1 MPIYAGRNA
10 NRAMKPLKG
19 NGAVA
24 RLAAAWLYRDFIVSS
39 VQREF
44 QTRYRNSLFGAAWSI
59 INPLAMIVV
68 YTVVFSRLMQS
79 RLPGTDHSF
88 AYSIY
93 LCSGLITWGLFSEIL
108 LRSQNVFLENA
119 NLMKKLVFPRICLPL
134 IVVFNAWTNFIIIL
148 GLFLLFLAVTGLF
161 PGWPLLALLPVLIVQ
176 TLLAVGLGIT
186 VGVVNVFFRDMGHL
200 FSIALQFWFWATPV
214 IYPLSALPE
223 WAASIVK
230 LNPMTA
236 VVSAYQTIFVMADWP
251 HWPTL
256 WPAAL
261 CGLSACTLGLAL
273 FRARASEMV
282 DEL

>member
-1 MPIYAGRNA
+1 MNPIKA
-10 NRAMKPLKG
+10 NSS
-19 NGAVA
+19 VA
-24 RLAAAWLYRDFIVSS
+24 RFAAAWLYRDFILSS

-44 QTRYRNSLFGAAWSI
+44 QMRYRNSLFGAAWSI
-59 INPLAMIVV
+59 INPLTMIVI
-68 YTVVFSRLMQS
+68 YTVIFSRLMHS

-93 LCSGLITWGLFSEIL
+93 LCSGLITWGLFSDIL

-134 IVVFNAWTNFIIIL
+134 IVVLNAWTNFIIIL
-148 GLFLLFLAVTGLF
+148 VLFLIFLAIAGLF
-161 PGWPLLALLPVLIVQ
+161 PGWPLLSLLPILAMQ

-186 VGVVNVFFRDMGHL
+186 VGVVNVFFRDAGHL
-200 FSIALQFWFWATPV
+200 FSIVLQFWFWLTPV
-214 IYPLSALPE
+214 IYPLSALPT
-223 WAASIVK
+223 WAAQLVK
-230 LNPMTA
+230 LNPMTP
-236 VVSAYQTIFVMADWP
+236 VVTAYQTIFVTSAWPDWIS
-251 HWPTL
+251 L

-261 CGLSACTLGLAL
+261 ISVLICTFGATL